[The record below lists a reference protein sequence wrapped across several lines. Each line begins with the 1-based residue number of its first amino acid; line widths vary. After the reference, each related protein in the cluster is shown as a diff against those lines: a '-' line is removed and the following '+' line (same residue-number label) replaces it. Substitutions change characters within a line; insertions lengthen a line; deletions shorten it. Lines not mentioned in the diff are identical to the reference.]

1 MWSDVVI
8 DVYVDCLKGKQA
20 MNTFGVP
27 HDKNT
32 GMNKKETFDDE
43 EVYGVGRF
51 LWEIVKI
58 IILALIIII
67 PVRVFFFQPFFVQGA
82 SMEPNFHDGEYLVVG
97 EFGYKETSVGFA
109 GTSLFTVMPFKELHR
124 GDPVVFRPPGVTGQF
139 FIKRVVG
146 LPGETVEINNSHI
159 IIKNT
164 QSPSGFV
171 LNERTYLLPSVE
183 TTGDRVITLGA
194 DEYFLLGD
202 NRTASKDSRAFG
214 PVSKDRI
221 TGKVI
226 LRAWPFDR
234 LTLF

>member
-1 MWSDVVI
+1 
-8 DVYVDCLKGKQA
+8 
-20 MNTFGVP
+20 MNYIEGGQP
-27 HDKNT
+27 QNPDMHQ
-32 GMNKKETFDDE
+32 ETFDEE

-51 LWEIVKI
+51 LLEIAKI
-58 IILALIIII
+58 VILALVIII

-97 EFGYKETSVGFA
+97 EFGYKETVVGFGGIA
-109 GTSLFTVMPFKELHR
+109 LFDVTPFKELHR
-124 GDPVVFRPPGVTGQF
+124 GDPVVFRPPGIAGQF

-146 LPGETVEINNSHI
+146 LPGETIEINNSHI
-159 IIKNT
+159 IVKNAQT
-164 QSPSGFV
+164 PGGFV
-171 LNERTYLLPSVE
+171 LNEQMYLSPTVE
-183 TTGDRVITLGA
+183 TTGDRVVTLKN

-221 TGKVI
+221 TGKVM

-234 LTLF
+234 FTLF

>member
-1 MWSDVVI
+1 
-8 DVYVDCLKGKQA
+8 

-32 GMNKKETFDDE
+32 SMNKKETFDDE

-124 GDPVVFRPPGVTGQF
+124 GDPVVFRPPGITGQF

>member
-1 MWSDVVI
+1 
-8 DVYVDCLKGKQA
+8 
-20 MNTFGVP
+20 MNTFGTP
-27 HDKNT
+27 HYENT
-32 GMNKKETFDDE
+32 GMNKESFDDE

-97 EFGYKETSVGFA
+97 EFGYKETSVGF
-109 GTSLFTVMPFKELHR
+109 GSTSLFTVMPFKELHR
-124 GDPVVFRPPGVTGQF
+124 GDPVVFRPPGITGQF

-146 LPGETVEINNSHI
+146 LPGETVEINNSRI
-159 IIKNT
+159 IIKNA

>member
-1 MWSDVVI
+1 
-8 DVYVDCLKGKQA
+8 
-20 MNTFGVP
+20 MNTQ
-27 HDKNT
+27 N
-32 GMNKKETFDDE
+32 ETFDND

-58 IILALIIII
+58 VVLALIIII

-82 SMEPNFHDGEYLVVG
+82 SMEPNFHDGEYLVV
-97 EFGYKETSVGFA
+97 EELGYKETPVGFDDA
-109 GTSLFTVMPFKELHR
+109 SLFTVTPFRELHR
-124 GDPVVFRPPGVTGQF
+124 GDPVVFRPPGIEGQF

-146 LPGETVEINNSHI
+146 LPGETVEISGSRVS
-159 IIKNT
+159 IKNA
-164 QSPSGFV
+164 QSPGGFF
-171 LNERTYLLPSVE
+171 LDERTYIPPSVE
-183 TTGDRVITLGA
+183 TTGDRTVTLGT

-234 LTLF
+234 FTFF

>member
-1 MWSDVVI
+1 
-8 DVYVDCLKGKQA
+8 

-124 GDPVVFRPPGVTGQF
+124 GDPVVFRPPVVTGQF